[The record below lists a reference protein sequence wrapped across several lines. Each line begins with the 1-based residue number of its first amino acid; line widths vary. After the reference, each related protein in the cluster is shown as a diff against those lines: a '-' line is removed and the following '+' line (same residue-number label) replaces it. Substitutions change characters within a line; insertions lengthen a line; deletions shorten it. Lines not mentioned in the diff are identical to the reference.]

1 MRTLLIFFLIFFVS
15 SVFSQ
20 NPHLKNG
27 LYLIDYS
34 PSNQKDA
41 RISISDSNYTL
52 YNENDTIQGQI
63 EWLKDN
69 RFILK
74 MLNKENYESEVE
86 RLLIESFGDICFETR
101 IINKNRIK
109 FRTTHIGQLHVTISD
124 GELIRI
130 ELKK

>member
-1 MRTLLIFFLIFFVS
+1 M
-15 SVFSQ
+15 
-20 NPHLKNG
+20 
-27 LYLIDYS
+27 YLIDYS